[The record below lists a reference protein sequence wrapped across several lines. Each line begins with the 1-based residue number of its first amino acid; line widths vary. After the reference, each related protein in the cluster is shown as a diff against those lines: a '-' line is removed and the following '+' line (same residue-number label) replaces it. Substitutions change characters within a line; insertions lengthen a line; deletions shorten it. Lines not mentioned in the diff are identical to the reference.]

1 MANPILGYLD
11 NQRISINEVSKKS
24 GVAVSTLDNAVKKS
38 IESWSIRTLD
48 AFALAL
54 NEKPGD
60 LLNKLQPNPY
70 TLNIKDGKQTIQGV
84 YIPDKEMYQQIRS
97 AVEDNHLEG
106 WNPTSKDVK
115 FLLKNAL
122 NPNPKDMER
131 IDRIWNEGR

>member
-1 MANPILGYLD
+1 M
-11 NQRISINEVSKKS
+11 
-24 GVAVSTLDNAVKKS
+24 
-38 IESWSIRTLD
+38 D

-60 LLNKLQPNPY
+60 LLNNTQPNPY